1 MPKFRCLSSDALFKY
16 FSVRNEVRL
25 FDQVKT
31 FFHLKKCTQCESK
44 YKTIQNT
51 WKEYFTP
58 EPEIA
63 PSLIKVYA
71 KLQRDETLVLKG
83 WKLENFSQSYK
94 LNHWLFNRG
103 WLYYGSV
110 PTALAAVITFLAVSQ
125 NSKNPPVVANNKQ
138 SLPYAQIRYEDSNKV
153 NVIYVKP
160 ELLHRVEFQTTRTR

>member
-1 MPKFRCLSSDALFKY
+1 MLKKTCLNSDSLFKY
-16 FSVRNEVRL
+16 FSVRNEIK
-25 FDQVKT
+25 FFEKT
-31 FFHLKKCTQCESK
+31 KIFFHLRKCSQCEFK

-51 WKEYFTP
+51 WNEYFTP

-63 PSLIKVYA
+63 SSLVKIYA
-71 KLQRDETLVLKG
+71 KLQRDETLILKG
-83 WKLENFSQSYK
+83 WKLENFTQNYK

-103 WLYYGSV
+103 WLYYGGV

-125 NSKNPPVVANNKQ
+125 NAKNQPLVAKQ
-138 SLPYAQIRYEDSNKV
+138 TPPYAQIRYEDNNKV